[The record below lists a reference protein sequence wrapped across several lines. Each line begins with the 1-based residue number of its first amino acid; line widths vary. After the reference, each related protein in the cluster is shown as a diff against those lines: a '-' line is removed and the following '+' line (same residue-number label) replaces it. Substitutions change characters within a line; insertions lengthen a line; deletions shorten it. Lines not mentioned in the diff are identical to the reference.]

1 MKKQTFLIGTLA
13 LLLLMGSCKKKQT
26 ETEAADFSANIEADG
41 NSKTHLDALKVKWD
55 AGDIIRVYGSTG
67 DNKDYTLQTGQNTQ
81 LGTFSCGSGGVK
93 EGNNFWGFYPIGF
106 NPSRSGDVF
115 TFTTSYTNTQTYL
128 ATGFADEYN
137 PMVAKVTDGS
147 HVLPFKNV
155 FSILKVEAV
164 GNSAITKVRLT
175 SNNKLSGTY
184 TVDAGTMA
192 VSKSGADGSNTIE
205 ISYSTTLSSTVTN
218 FYFLVPPGTN
228 NYTVEFYNGNT
239 RVGDAIIKNNV
250 SMTAG
255 HMKKLAADMTQV
267 FKYKVSASQYV
278 TASPGNLRKTSS
290 RWEFQ
295 GEQWYFDGPS
305 IGNGLSGNKTD
316 AHVGFSYFQAS
327 NNLSNYGIDLNTN
340 GTTFIDWGNNS
351 IYNPKTGNVDAANT
365 WRTLSYS
372 EFSYLINENPHR
384 VFVNVNGVEGTIIMP
399 NDWSGNI
406 SSSYSGSSWTS
417 IESQGAVFLPHT
429 GRIQNENGTYYY
441 YNTFENNHIMAL
453 YWTNEYQFWT
463 PSWAPSTRYFEGV
476 IFWILESGSFE
487 RQASNNW
494 CCQVRLFKNVN

>member
-55 AGDIIRVYGSTG
+55 AGDVIRVYGSTG
-67 DNKDYTLQTGQNTQ
+67 DNKDYTLRTGQNSQ

-93 EGNNFWGFYPIGF
+93 EGNDFWGFYPIGF

-295 GEQWYFDGPS
+295 SEQWYFDGPNL
-305 IGNGLSGNKTD
+305 GNGGNTND
-316 AHVGFSYFQAS
+316 PDEARFGYSYFYFS
-327 NNLSNYGIDLNTN
+327 FNNNNYGTV
-340 GTTFIDWGNNS
+340 GTQGSTFVDWGNNA
-351 IYNPKTGNVDAANT
+351 IYNPKTSSTDPSGT
-365 WRTLSYS
+365 WRTLSS
-372 EFSYLINENPHR
+372 TEMMYLFNNNPKR
-384 VFVNVNGVEGTIIMP
+384 LFCTVNSVEGSIIMP
-399 NDWSGNI
+399 NGWSGSI
-406 SSSYSGSSWTS
+406 SGSYSGNSWRTL
-417 IESQGAVFLPHT
+417 ESQGAIFFPHA
-429 GRIQNENGTYYY
+429 GRICDYGSWYYY
-441 YNTFENNHIMAL
+441 CIDNNGHRQGQ
-453 YWTNEYQFWT
+453 YWTST
-463 PSWAPSTRYFEGV
+463 PDYFVWIVDGDVQTYGLWSWCS
-476 IFWILESGSFE
+476 
-487 RQASNNW
+487 
-494 CCQVRLFKNVN
+494 QVRLFKNVN